1 MRSNKIKGLTGD
13 SLYLKSV
20 RLASNSDPSSH
31 RGNDSREVAPASV
44 YMGDVTLIMHTAAD
58 AVFVEEISA
67 RKRFKKS
74 HRPENL
80 S

>member
-44 YMGDVTLIMHTAAD
+44 YMGV
-58 AVFVEEISA
+58 
-67 RKRFKKS
+67 
-74 HRPENL
+74 
-80 S
+80 